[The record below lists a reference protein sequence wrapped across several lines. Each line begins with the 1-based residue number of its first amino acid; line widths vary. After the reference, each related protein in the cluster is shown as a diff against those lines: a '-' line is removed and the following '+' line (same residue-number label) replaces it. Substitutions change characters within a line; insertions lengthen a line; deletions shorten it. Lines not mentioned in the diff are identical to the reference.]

1 MTLHQII
8 HIKKT
13 YTGLKIQ
20 KNVTKMYNNKDW
32 GATFTIDI
40 LHSFELKTLI
50 EYCEEEKIW
59 VFIGRDNIYF
69 Q

>member
-1 MTLHQII
+1 
-8 HIKKT
+8 
-13 YTGLKIQ
+13 
-20 KNVTKMYNNKDW
+20 MYNNKDW